1 AKRKVLQLAL
11 QPQPGLGHAGGADA
25 LLHPLAGVRIDH
37 ARQVTPHRGR
47 VRPAQAR
54 LQVDLAGT
62 VRRWPVASGRGPCGV
77 GVVELGAVERDLHP
91 VSTALP
97 AALGAQTIEVEAT
110 RVEYRRQVDVHARTG
125 ELE

>member
-1 AKRKVLQLAL
+1 
-11 QPQPGLGHAGGADA
+11 
-25 LLHPLAGVRIDH
+25 
-37 ARQVTPHRGR
+37 PHRGR

-125 ELE
+125 ELEAPAVRITLDAPRQPAQAGPALARQQA